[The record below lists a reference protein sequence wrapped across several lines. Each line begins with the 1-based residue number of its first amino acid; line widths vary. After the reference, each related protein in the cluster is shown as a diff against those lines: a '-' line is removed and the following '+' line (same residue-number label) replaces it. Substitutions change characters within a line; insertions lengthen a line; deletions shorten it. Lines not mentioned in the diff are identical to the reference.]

1 MSLFIPVSAG
11 ELLDKKTILLIKKQ
25 RITNEPKLENITR
38 ELNALERVVS
48 DHIPLSKELKT
59 LTSTLYKVNEKLW
72 DIEDEIREC
81 ERHGDFGKR
90 FIELARSVY
99 RTNDQRAEV
108 KYRIN
113 ELLGS
118 ELREEKSYQAY

>member
-25 RITNEPKLENITR
+25 RITNEPKLENIKR
-38 ELNALERVVS
+38 ELNALERVVN
-48 DHIPLSKELKT
+48 DHIPLSRELEA

-118 ELREEKSYQAY
+118 ELIEEKSYQAY